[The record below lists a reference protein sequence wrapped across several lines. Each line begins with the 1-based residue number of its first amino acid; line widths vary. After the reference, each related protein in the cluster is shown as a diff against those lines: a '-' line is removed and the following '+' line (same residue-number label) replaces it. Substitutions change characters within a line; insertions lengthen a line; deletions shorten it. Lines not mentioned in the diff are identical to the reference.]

1 MAQVTTCHPPRGYRL
16 ADSPHAKKG
25 SSTLNT
31 QTDQPPR
38 AGNAAWQRFW
48 KLVEEHF
55 ETVCWNDDDGRPTL
69 LTLIDLP
76 SGEALTLSPLDA
88 MDTDPAAVLLVSAA
102 DCRLSARGPLA
113 GSAAANDLTLRL
125 AQADDDPPTGAT
137 CPVLLHP
144 PDQPRLPPQ
153 AWIEMP
159 EPIAAHVWAPPAGG
173 AGPVLL
179 VLLDRAAA
187 QMKVI
192 GTLATVSEAESWQPQ
207 PPLDPRV
214 ERLVVALT

>member
-1 MAQVTTCHPPRGYRL
+1 VTTH
-16 ADSPHAKKG
+16 
-25 SSTLNT
+25 
-31 QTDQPPR
+31 TDQQPQ

-76 SGEALTLSPLDA
+76 SGEALTLAPLDA

-102 DCRLSARGPLA
+102 DTRLSARGPLA

-125 AQADDDPPTGAT
+125 AEADDDPPTGAT

-144 PDQPRLPPQ
+144 PDQPRIPPQ

-159 EPIAAHVWAPPAGG
+159 EPIATTVWAPPVAG
-173 AGPVLL
+173 AGPALL

-187 QMKVI
+187 RMIVI
-192 GTLATVSEAESWQPQ
+192 GPLATVSEAKRWQPQ
-207 PPLDPRV
+207 PLPDPRV
-214 ERLVVALT
+214 DRLVVALT

>member
-1 MAQVTTCHPPRGYRL
+1 MTTH
-16 ADSPHAKKG
+16 
-25 SSTLNT
+25 
-31 QTDQPPR
+31 TDQPQQ
-38 AGNAAWQRFW
+38 AGSAAWQRFW

-76 SGEALTLSPLDA
+76 SGEALTLAPLDA
-88 MDTDPAAVLLVSAA
+88 MDTDPAAVLAVSAA
-102 DCRLSARGPLA
+102 DTSLSARGPLA

-125 AQADDDPPTGAT
+125 AEATDRPTGAT

-144 PDQPRLPPQ
+144 PDQPRIPPQ

-159 EPIAAHVWAPPAGG
+159 EPIAKNVWATPAGG

-179 VLLDRAAA
+179 VLVDRAAA
-187 QMKVI
+187 RMMVI
-192 GTLATVSEAESWQPQ
+192 GPLATVSAAERWQPQ
-207 PPLDPRV
+207 PPPDYRV
-214 ERLVVALT
+214 DRLVVALT